1 MILLELVLELELVL
15 VPELKFC
22 FHIIFKLVNGAQM
35 GFSTD
40 AIHAGQ
46 KPDPVTG
53 AVITPIYQTSTYAQE
68 ELGKHKGYEYGRTQ
82 NLTRESL
89 EKNIA
94 VLEKGKFGI
103 AFSSG
108 VAATQA
114 LMSLVKAGDHV
125 IVSNNVYGGTYR
137 LFELVMTD
145 YGINFSWVN
154 TSKLEN
160 IKDAIKENTKMVFL
174 ETPTNP
180 MLNITDLTGAAGI
193 CRKNNLISIVD
204 NTFMSPYFQNP
215 LTMGIDIVL
224 HSSTKYINGHS
235 DVIGGILITN
245 DDKIHNR
252 LRYIQNAAGAIPSPF
267 DCWLVLRSTKTL
279 AVRMERH
286 NKNAVELAEFLNKSD
301 FIKKVFYPGLKS
313 HPQYELAKKQMRG
326 FGGMV
331 SVELKDMETTKK
343 LLKNVKIFTLGE
355 SLGGVESLIS
365 HPASM
370 THASV
375 PKDEREK
382 LGVTDTLVRFS
393 VGIEDIED
401 LIADIK
407 QSIL

>member
-1 MILLELVLELELVL
+1 
-15 VPELKFC
+15 
-22 FHIIFKLVNGAQM
+22 M

-46 KPDPVTG
+46 RPDPVTG

-82 NLTRESL
+82 NLTREAM

-94 VLEKGKFGI
+94 ALEKGNYGI

-114 LMSLVKAGDHV
+114 LMSLVKSGDNV
-125 IVSNNVYGGTYR
+125 IVSRNVYGGTYR

-145 YGINFSWVN
+145 YGLNYSWIN
-154 TSKLEN
+154 TSEITN
-160 IKDAIKENTKMVFL
+160 IEGAIKENTKMVFL

-180 MLNITDLTGAAGI
+180 MLNLTDLKAASEI
-193 CRKNNLISIVD
+193 CKKHNLISIVD

-245 DDKIHNR
+245 DEKIHSR

-267 DCWLVLRSTKTL
+267 DCWLILRSTKTL

-286 NKNAVELAEFLNKSD
+286 NKNAVELAEYLSKSS
-301 FIKKVFYPGLKS
+301 FVKKVYYPGLSS
-313 HPQYELAKKQMRG
+313 HPQHELAKRQMRG
-326 FGGMV
+326 FGGMI
-331 SVELKDMETTKK
+331 SVELIDMEVAKK
-343 LLKNVKIFTLGE
+343 LLKNVKVFTLGE

-375 PKDEREK
+375 PKEEREK

-401 LIADIK
+401 LIEDINQAISK
-407 QSIL
+407 